1 MLSLLLFHYYFK
13 KGAYII
19 VSKDNKAAFRIVLA
33 YLSFIVGAGFTT
45 GQELLQFFV
54 NYGNYAYLGAILT
67 AIIVMFGTRQISKL
81 GYRLD
86 ADTYEIS
93 LHHIFGKV
101 FGTIID
107 YLVIFFLF
115 GLTVMMVAGGG
126 SALNQG
132 FDVPIWIGSLAI
144 IILLF
149 IVLQLNF
156 DRIITLLGFVTPF
169 LVIAVL
175 IIAGYNI
182 LNPTIHF
189 DEVAQHIQ
197 PSKASG
203 PYWWWEAIIYGG
215 VIIGNSFSFLTII
228 GNDAISHKSARRGA
242 FYGGL
247 AFSLLLLIMIGGL
260 LANIQNAN
268 SVDIPTLL
276 LANDI
281 HPWLGILMS
290 AVMVGVIFNSCI
302 GMLYPFLTRFTKPRS
317 TKYKLLLVV
326 SLILAFVLSFVGF
339 VDLVNYV
346 FTLFGYI
353 GLIITLALL
362 IRWIYN
368 KFTDKKLM

>member
-1 MLSLLLFHYYFK
+1 M
-13 KGAYII
+13 
-19 VSKDNKAAFRIVLA
+19 SKDNKAAFRIVLA

-86 ADTYEIS
+86 ADTYKIS

-228 GNDAISHKSARRGA
+228 GNDAISHKTARRGA